1 MMSCSFTTIVEN
13 ATEKYKYVFQVCR
26 GIADSGNTSG
36 LVQIDEKNRKTT
48 VVGRITETHVTS
60 GTEWIMLTYKGGDK
74 YGSHCG
80 NEKRKAMVMITCN
93 RKTLAG
99 DFTMVGEEREKEEE
113 CFYLF
118 ELESSVACPP
128 VDSHL
133 SVGSILLITF
143 VSLVGVYLIGGFLY
157 QRLVVGAKG
166 MEQFPHFAFWQ
177 DMGNLVAEL
186 FRVCKALPTL
196 AAAPNKVISWW
207 KPQTVS
213 FWRTVNFVPV
223 ERPKLNSQD
232 GCDFVCRS
240 KPRNVPNAYRGVGDD
255 QLGEEPEERDDH
267 LLPMQTVLLQSIRD
281 LSQCSWS
288 QEDAVHIKSK
298 EA

>member
-1 MMSCSFTTIVEN
+1 MFLGRGRSLARSCLPSVLLVLATAAMAGANGCDPVGKKGSESSRELALLKRLDPLLNHSFTTIVEN

-177 DMGNLVAEL
+177 DMGNLVA
-186 FRVCKALPTL
+186 
-196 AAAPNKVISWW
+196 
-207 KPQTVS
+207 
-213 FWRTVNFVPV
+213 
-223 ERPKLNSQD
+223 D

-267 LLPMQTVLLQSIRD
+267 LLPM
-281 LSQCSWS
+281 
-288 QEDAVHIKSK
+288 
-298 EA
+298 